1 MKLLYNTNLYHCIM
15 VGDFVNKKSFK
26 RKIILKREF
35 NKYQLRY
42 NEKTLNIDNSF
53 KIFDLGNGDI
63 WNSIVESMI
72 DISCKENS
80 FKKYLYNIVKTN
92 KRIGYDKNAIRKLDN
107 FLIYTIN
114 NYAIIKHYIQYV
126 DHIHSDYFINLF
138 FDEKDT
144 YYRLDSSNEL
154 FKRGCIINLSD
165 TDAYNINSFSINSC
179 IKKRELL
186 EQTFINLTSVLL
198 KRENIINLI

>member
-1 MKLLYNTNLYHCIM
+1 MKLLYNTNLYHSITI
-15 VGDFVNKKSFK
+15 GDFVNKKSFK
-26 RKIILKREF
+26 SKIALKREF

-42 NEKTLNIDNSF
+42 DETIFNVNKSF

-63 WNSIVESMI
+63 WNSIIESMI
-72 DISCKENS
+72 NISHKELS
-80 FKKYLYNIVKTN
+80 FKKYLYNIVKIN

-114 NYAIIKHYIQYV
+114 DYSTIKHYIQYV

-138 FDEKDT
+138 FDQEDT

>member
-1 MKLLYNTNLYHCIM
+1 
-15 VGDFVNKKSFK
+15 
-26 RKIILKREF
+26 
-35 NKYQLRY
+35 
-42 NEKTLNIDNSF
+42 
-53 KIFDLGNGDI
+53 
-63 WNSIVESMI
+63 MI
-72 DISCKENS
+72 DISHKELS
-80 FKKYLYNIVKTN
+80 FKKYLYNIVKIN
-92 KRIGYDKNAIRKLDN
+92 KRIGYDKNTIRKLDN

-114 NYAIIKHYIQYV
+114 DYSTIKHYIQYV

-138 FDEKDT
+138 FDQEDT

-165 TDAYNINSFSINSC
+165 TDAYNINNFSINSC